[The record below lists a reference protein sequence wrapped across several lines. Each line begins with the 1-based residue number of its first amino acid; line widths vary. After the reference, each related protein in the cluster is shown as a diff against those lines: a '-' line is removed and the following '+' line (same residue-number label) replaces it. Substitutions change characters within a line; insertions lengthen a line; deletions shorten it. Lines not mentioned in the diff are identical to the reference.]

1 MQSTGRQPSRGFG
14 AEENK
19 EFSEEQAVRLSTK
32 SWKYCGKGG
41 GKVLTNRAKGGR
53 PE

>member
-1 MQSTGRQPSRGFG
+1 MQSSRRQPSRSFG

-32 SWKYCGKGG
+32 TKKCCGKVEE
-41 GKVLTNRAKGGR
+41 KVLTNLAKCGR